1 MTVRPIS
8 PLLKRLGPAAA
19 DYAVQRSIGSVDDPY
34 AALGERG
41 REFCRQDTL
50 AHVDILDVALQFG
63 SNEAFCQYAL
73 WLGKVLEA
81 RGLPGGH
88 LAASLRHLGEFF
100 TGELAEG
107 ERQDVMRIVEAG
119 IRALAGGWAAP
130 EYALEPADEG
140 GESRQ
145 LAETLVR
152 GDALHANALL
162 LEWSQADWLPA
173 VVQRIVRPAM
183 GRIGWWWQQ
192 GRISVAEEHLATEIA
207 HRAVDNAFTRAER
220 KPRRQRTVLLACVEG
235 NRHALGLRTVAD
247 AFDLDGWTAY
257 NLGADVPLATLP
269 RMIAAFQPELVGL
282 SVSMTQ
288 QLPAARQAIEAIR
301 EMRPT
306 RPIRVMLGG
315 LASNSL
321 QEAWQWL
328 GADLAAPDGVRAI
341 EAA

>member
-1 MTVRPIS
+1 MYTEPPS
-8 PLLKRLGPAAA
+8 LKHLGPAAA
-19 DYAVQRSIGSVDDPY
+19 DYIVRRSMDGETDPY
-34 AALGERG
+34 AAFGERG

-50 AHVDILDVALQFG
+50 AHVDMLDVALQFG
-63 SNEAFCQYAL
+63 SAEAFRQYVL
-73 WLGKVLEA
+73 WLGRVLAA
-81 RGLPGGH
+81 RRLPGEH
-88 LAASLRHLGEFF
+88 LADSLRHLGEFLG
-100 TGELAEG
+100 GELPEG
-107 ERQDVMRIVEAG
+107 KLQAVLGFIEAG
-119 IRALAGGWAAP
+119 IQALADDEAAP
-130 EYALEPADEG
+130 AYALEPTGHYPTAVT
-140 GESRQ
+140 

-152 GDALHANALL
+152 GDAAGANGLL

-173 VVQRIVRPAM
+173 VVQRSVRPAM

-207 HRAVDNAFTRAER
+207 HRAVDNAFTHSQR
-220 KPRRQRTVLLACVEG
+220 KPRRQRAVLLACVEG

-247 AFDLDGWTAY
+247 AFDLEGWTAY

-269 RMIAAFQPELVGL
+269 GMIAAFQPELVGL

-288 QLPAARQAIEAIR
+288 QLPAARAAIEAIR
-301 EMRPT
+301 EMRSA

-321 QEAWQWL
+321 QEAWQWV